1 MYISTSSSNSGS
13 SSSHHMRNSFSDSH
27 LHRSIKKETSMGDF
41 DENQGDHSARQ
52 NSSRNDPNDIT
63 STPLTDEEYSTLESS
78 FLSLQGEGKLN
89 STSSRYK
96 YTIWIIHGVI

>member
-1 MYISTSSSNSGS
+1 
-13 SSSHHMRNSFSDSH
+13 MRNSFSDSH
-27 LHRSIKKETSMGDF
+27 LDRSIKKETSMGDF

-52 NSSRNDPNDIT
+52 NSSRNDMT

-96 YTIWIIHGVI
+96 YTI